1 MRCSLRVAIL
11 VTLLTGPSAIAGN
24 LLQNSE
30 FDHDLSGWTVDP
42 VVAGS
47 WQALD
52 SANERAS
59 GIGTVVNS
67 NNGGYGGGL
76 QQCVAVVGGKSYEL
90 GARVLVPSGQTL
102 GSSLAGINVNG
113 WYTASGC
120 SGTRLGGGIGQAI
133 TKQGEWAQIVDYETA
148 PASAQSALV
157 VFLVLTQPGFA
168 PIQASFDHAFFGAA
182 TPDTPG
188 ALETLYVPA
197 VASLHGGNGAFFH
210 SDVWITNLSYQTSTT
225 VTLVYHCYATQT
237 CNSSPKTVIVPAR
250 GTAILKDI
258 AGTTFASPETGGA
271 MEVTHD
277 AYLPVAIASRL
288 YTPGTQPTYGF
299 SLGART
305 LREASTRAAFSGIAG
320 GGPTSSGYRSNVGAY
335 NPNDTAANLT
345 ITLYDANGHQ
355 LGTPVSQSVPAHTP
369 IQVNGIFSAAG
380 APSGSLVTD
389 ASAVVTSDVPVFSFA
404 STLDNVS
411 NDSSFLDPV
420 RDWAAQR

>member
-1 MRCSLRVAIL
+1 MRRLLGVATL
-11 VTLLTGPSAIAGN
+11 VALLTGPSAIAGN
-24 LLQNSE
+24 LLQNAE
-30 FDHDLSGWTVDP
+30 FDHDLSGWVVDP

-59 GIGTVVNS
+59 GSGTVVNS
-67 NNGGYGGGL
+67 VAGGYEGGL
-76 QQCVAVVGGKSYEL
+76 QQCVAVVGGQSYETS
-90 GARVLVPSGQTL
+90 ARVLIPSGQTL
-102 GSSLAGINVNG
+102 GSSQAGLRVLG
-113 WYTASGC
+113 WYASSGC
-120 SGTRLGGGIGQAI
+120 SGTSLGYGVGQGI
-133 TKQGEWAQIVDYETA
+133 TKQGEWTQIIDYVAA
-148 PASAQSALV
+148 PAAAHSALI
-157 VFLVLTQPGFA
+157 VFSVGTQPGFA
-168 PIQASFDHAFFGAA
+168 PIHASFDHLFFGAA

-197 VASLHGGNGAFFH
+197 VASLHGGNDAFFH

-225 VTLVYHCYATQT
+225 VTLVYRCYASQT
-237 CNSSPKTVIVPAR
+237 CNSSPKTVILRQR
-250 GTAILKDI
+250 GTAILRDI

-277 AYLPVAIASRL
+277 AYVPIAIASRL
-288 YTPGTQPTYGF
+288 YTPASQPTYGF
-299 SLGART
+299 SLGARSI
-305 LREASTRAAFSGIAG
+305 RDASTRAAFSGIAG

-335 NPNDTAANLT
+335 NPNDAPANLT
-345 ITLYDANGHQ
+345 ITLYDATGNQ
-355 LGTPVSQSVPAHTP
+355 LGSPVSQSVPGHTP
-369 IQVNGIFSAAG
+369 VQVNGIFAAAG
-380 APSGSLVTD
+380 VSSASLMTD